1 MQVLVRL
8 SPLVIPADRWPT
20 GPVSTHPTSAALH
33 SAAVQLIEQHGED
46 GVTVEMVLAQA
57 GASKGSLY
65 HHYRDFGSLL
75 DRAQA
80 TRFETAAAA
89 TAAALDAEPSGSRD
103 ELLRVLVRVA
113 AGTLSPYDDSV
124 RTSVLAAADR
134 RPSLLVLLE
143 PAQRRL
149 GAHVAALV
157 RVGQTRRWLRADL
170 DAAQVAALLLACAA
184 GRVVGSVAGE
194 VPASWQTLVAD
205 VVVPMLE
212 PAVGDP
218 AVAMAAEIP
227 EARRP
232 GVVEPQA

>member
-8 SPLVIPADRWPT
+8 SPLVIPPDRWPT

-46 GVTVEMVLAQA
+46 GVTVEMVLAHA

-65 HHYRDFGSLL
+65 HHYRDFGTLL

-80 TRFETAAAA
+80 TRFETAAEA
-89 TAAALDAEPSGSRD
+89 TAAALDAEPTGSRD
-103 ELLRVLVRVA
+103 ELLRVLVRLA
-113 AGTLSPYDDSV
+113 AGTLSAYDDSV

-134 RPSLLVLLE
+134 RPSLLVLLQ

-194 VPASWQTLVAD
+194 VPASWEALVAD
-205 VVVPMLE
+205 VVVPVLE
-212 PAVGDP
+212 PVSGAAP
-218 AVAMAAEIP
+218 AAEIP